1 MPSLIFLWKAW
12 VYLDFWLSEHN
23 CTLALESQ
31 WLRGGGGAELVY
43 RFVGCLFQADVSN
56 ERLSARGSGN
66 RFCWGGD
73 FGS

>member
-31 WLRGGGGAELVY
+31 WLRGGGG
-43 RFVGCLFQADVSN
+43 RS
-56 ERLSARGSGN
+56 
-66 RFCWGGD
+66 
-73 FGS
+73 